1 MTPVYELLFLAQ
13 GEAPYQLRINDSA
26 SLSKPPI
33 VLSGNQIAQLPLL
46 GEGQLGMLLTSEDA
60 DVRNQ
65 RYKQWLLWG
74 VLGLIV
80 VVLLA
85 MAYRLYQQ
93 TTTQRPIQ

>member
-1 MTPVYELLFLAQ
+1 
-13 GEAPYQLRINDSA
+13 
-26 SLSKPPI
+26 
-33 VLSGNQIAQLPLL
+33 
-46 GEGQLGMLLTSEDA
+46 MLLTSEDA
-60 DVRNQ
+60 DARNQ